1 MAGYGSGTGS
11 SAMLT
16 VGLVIGQ
23 SCRWSFDQAADAM
36 GCLLAKDRESSPSD
50 HFLIFFWPT
59 RNNTK
64 WKTLALCA
72 YDGPCCHDP
81 GFRSLPVR

>member
-50 HFLIFFWPT
+50 HFLIFF
-59 RNNTK
+59 
-64 WKTLALCA
+64 LADKKQHEVENARTMCLR
-72 YDGPCCHDP
+72 
-81 GFRSLPVR
+81 RSLLP

>member
-50 HFLIFFWPT
+50 HFLIF
-59 RNNTK
+59 
-64 WKTLALCA
+64 LADKKQHEVENARTMCLR
-72 YDGPCCHDP
+72 
-81 GFRSLPVR
+81 RSLLP